1 MFNFLFDKSFSSVKV
16 HGEILINTAFTP
28 NSVGAFLINLD
39 RATDRLKFVKPCID
53 QLGFPV
59 ERISAVDGRLLPE
72 DEIQKVCNLN
82 TYKKYFKMLPELGT
96 IGCSLSH
103 EKALRQFL
111 DSEYEFALILE
122 DDVVFNSQELKACVE
137 NSIEKKELW
146 DVLIFEMLHDGLPI
160 KVGDLYSDKH
170 LSLYLTT
177 VTHSGCYLVNR
188 NAAKK
193 LLEKFFPIIM
203 PFDHYFS
210 AAWEFDLKFV
220 GVEPRIVKQNFGSS
234 QIKCERVEKFN
245 DLKTKISN
253 AVFSVRRSIVHFLY
267 NSYLVLQNLVNH

>member
-103 EKALRQFL
+103 EKFFRKFL
-111 DSEYEFALILE
+111 ESEYEFALVFE
-122 DDVVFNSQELKACVE
+122 DDVVFNPEELKICVE
-137 NSIEKKELW
+137 NAIEKKDLW
-146 DVLIFEMLHDGLPI
+146 DILSFELHHDGFPI
-160 KVGDLYSDKH
+160 KIGELCSNKS
-170 LSLYLTT
+170 LSMYLAPVNHT
-177 VTHSGCYLVNR
+177 GCYLINR
-188 NAAKK
+188 STAQK
-193 LLEKFFPIIM
+193 LLDKFFPIIM
-203 PFDHYFS
+203 PIDHYFS
-210 AAWEFDLKFV
+210 AAWEFDIKFV

-253 AVFSVRRSIVHFLY
+253 AVFSVRRSVVHFLY